1 MGTHDLFALAVSQ
14 QDKLDREL
22 AERMAQQFTKAE
34 LERLVVYAA
43 AVNAGFYTDKL
54 PVQP

>member
-43 AVNAGFYTDKL
+43 AVNAGFYTDK
-54 PVQP
+54 VQP